1 MSDIDIV
8 SVTIDRAEHTVLVV
22 DDNPATRYS
31 TARTLRAAGFKTEEA
46 ASGAEALAKSGAN
59 ISAVVLDV
67 HLPDIGG
74 FEVCRIL
81 RGKLLTAVLPV
92 VHLSATYVEDKHK
105 VAGLNSG
112 ADAYLTHPA
121 EPPILIATVQAL
133 VRARAAEDQ
142 LRKSEAKFRAIYTQ
156 AETGIALVDSAGTI
170 VEANP
175 ALLRMLGRAPE
186 EVLNRKVFDFAS
198 SKWSHTVRAIV
209 EQDAS
214 DVDQWREVFALSL
227 PDGEEVHLEW
237 TMSPHIEP
245 GIRIGVVTNISAR
258 MKLERQREALL
269 ERETA
274 ARTAAEQHSLT
285 KDNFIAVLS
294 HELRNPLNAM
304 LMGLHMLLHRGGPP
318 ETVKGLQMI
327 ERNAKAQAR
336 IISDI
341 LDVSRINSG
350 KLTLDRELID
360 PAAVV
365 SSALDGMKDTIEK
378 RGVTVTLDT
387 ASAHE
392 PVWLDSTR
400 FQQMFWNVFNNA
412 VKFSEPGGL
421 IRVSL
426 LREGQS
432 LVMTVVD
439 HGKGIEPEFLKTIFE
454 KFSQGSTPGNR
465 AHGGLGL
472 GMAIVKH
479 LTDLHGGWVRVES
492 DGPGKGTKVTMSIPA
507 LADPARGEDLGVDSA
522 RLDPDSNLTGVT
534 ILVVEDEP
542 QNLEM
547 LTLILRDRGAT
558 VITAES
564 YEGALAVLG
573 RQAPGMLVSDIG
585 LPGRDGYELIREI
598 RAREAGARGSRRLPA
613 IALTAFGRDED
624 VQRALESGFDAHLAK
639 PLRAHDL
646 VLRINELVMR

>member
-1 MSDIDIV
+1 MADMDMV
-8 SVTIDRAEHTVLVV
+8 GVTIARAEHTVLVV

-31 TARTLRAAGFKTEEA
+31 TARTLRAAGFKTVEA
-46 ASGAEALAKSGAN
+46 ATGTEALEKSEGN
-59 ISAVVLDV
+59 ISAIVLDV

-81 RGKLLTAVLPV
+81 RGKPTTAVLPV

-105 VAGLNSG
+105 IAGLNSG

-133 VRARAAEDQ
+133 VRARAAEDL
-142 LRKSEAKFRAIYTQ
+142 LRKSEAKFRAIYTE
-156 AETGIALVDSAGTI
+156 ADTGIALVDADGAI

-175 ALLRMLGRAPE
+175 ALLRMLGRSAA
-186 EVLNRKVFDFAS
+186 EVIRRKVLDFAPPQ
-198 SKWSHTVRAIV
+198 WVPAVRAMA
-209 EQDAS
+209 EAQHAGADPR
-214 DVDQWREVFALSL
+214 REAFALSL

-237 TMSPHIEP
+237 KMSPHIEP
-245 GIRIGVVTNISAR
+245 GMRIGVVTNISAR
-258 MKLERQREALL
+258 MKLERQREELL
-269 ERETA
+269 EREKA

-294 HELRNPLNAM
+294 HELRNPLNAI
-304 LMGLHMLLHRGGPP
+304 LMGLHVLLNRGLPP
-318 ETVKGLQMI
+318 ETVRGLQMI

-365 SSALDGMKDTIEK
+365 TSALDGVKEMLE
-378 RGVTVTLDT
+378 RRRLTVSLDLD
-387 ASAHE
+387 SAHE
-392 PVWLDSTR
+392 PVWLDATR
-400 FQQMFWNVFNNA
+400 FQQMFWNIFNNA
-412 VKFSEPGGL
+412 VKFSELGGT
-421 IRVSL
+421 IEASL
-426 LREGQS
+426 KREGAA
-432 LVMTVVD
+432 LVLTVQD
-439 HGKGIEPEFLKTIFE
+439 HGKGIESDFLRTIFE

-465 AHGGLGL
+465 SHGGLGL

-479 LTDLHGGWVRVES
+479 LTDLHGGSVRVDS
-492 DGPGKGTKVTMSIPA
+492 DGPGKGAKVTLSIPA
-507 LADPARGEDLGVDSA
+507 LPGPAHGEDLSVDSA
-522 RLDPDSNLTGVT
+522 RLAPDSNLSGVL

-542 QNLEM
+542 QNREM
-547 LTLILRDRGAT
+547 LTMILRDRGAR
-558 VITAES
+558 VITAEN
-564 YEGALAVLG
+564 YEDAIAQFD
-573 RQAPGMLVSDIG
+573 RQWPDVLVSDIG
-585 LPGRDGYELIREI
+585 LPGRDGYELIAEI
-598 RAREAGARGSRRLPA
+598 RKREARVPSSRRLPS

-624 VQRALESGFDAHLAK
+624 VHRALDSGFDAHFAK

-646 VLRINELVMR
+646 VSRIDKLVLR